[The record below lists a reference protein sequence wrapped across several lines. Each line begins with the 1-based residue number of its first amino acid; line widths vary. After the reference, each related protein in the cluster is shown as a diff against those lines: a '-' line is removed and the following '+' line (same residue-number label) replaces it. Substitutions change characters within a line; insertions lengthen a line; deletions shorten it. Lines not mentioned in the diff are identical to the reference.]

1 MIPLIDRDIDHLT
14 NFIWET
20 VDPSRVVEIQD
31 TGFMDFDIFEQL
43 GSVMGAQ
50 DETEDED
57 YELDGEE
64 GEEEE
69 EDDEYEDD
77 EDEAEEEDDEDEE
90 EEEDDYDD
98 MPAAAEDILSPEGLE
113 LLKKELEINENLK
126 KAKEN
131 FEDMKKEKVSEKS
144 NQKVD
149 KDEL

>member
-1 MIPLIDRDIDHLT
+1 
-14 NFIWET
+14 
-20 VDPSRVVEIQD
+20 
-31 TGFMDFDIFEQL
+31 MDFDIFEQL

-50 DETEDED
+50 DETEDEY
-57 YELDGEE
+57 YELDGEKGE
-64 GEEEE
+64 EEEEE

-77 EDEAEEEDDEDEE
+77 EDEAEEGDDEDEE

-98 MPAAAEDILSPEGLE
+98 MPAEAEDILSPEGLE

-131 FEDMKKEKVSEKS
+131 FEDMKTEKVSEKS

>member
-1 MIPLIDRDIDHLT
+1 MT

-43 GSVMGAQ
+43 GSVMGEQ

-57 YELDGEE
+57 YELDGEKGE
-64 GEEEE
+64 EEEEE

-77 EDEAEEEDDEDEE
+77 EDEAEEGDDEDEEEEE

-98 MPAAAEDILSPEGLE
+98 MPAEAEDILSPEGLE

-131 FEDMKKEKVSEKS
+131 FEDMKTEKVSEKS

>member
-1 MIPLIDRDIDHLT
+1 MT

-31 TGFMDFDIFEQL
+31 TAYMDFDIFEQL

-69 EDDEYEDD
+69 EEEEEEEDDEYEDD
-77 EDEAEEEDDEDEE
+77 EDEAEEGDDEDEE

-98 MPAAAEDILSPEGLE
+98 MPAEAEDILSPEGLE

-131 FEDMKKEKVSEKS
+131 FEDMKKETVSEKS
-144 NQKVD
+144 KKMD

>member
-1 MIPLIDRDIDHLT
+1 MT

-50 DETEDED
+50 DETEDEY
-57 YELDGEE
+57 YELDGEKGE
-64 GEEEE
+64 EEEEE

-77 EDEAEEEDDEDEE
+77 EDEAEEGDDEDEE

-98 MPAAAEDILSPEGLE
+98 MPAEAEDILSPEGLE

-131 FEDMKKEKVSEKS
+131 FEDMKTEKVSEKS

>member
-1 MIPLIDRDIDHLT
+1 MT

-43 GSVMGAQ
+43 GSVMGEQ
-50 DETEDED
+50 DETEDEY
-57 YELDGEE
+57 YELDGEKGE
-64 GEEEE
+64 EEEEE

-77 EDEAEEEDDEDEE
+77 EDEAEEGDDEDEE

-98 MPAAAEDILSPEGLE
+98 MPAEAEDILSPEGLE

-131 FEDMKKEKVSEKS
+131 FEDMKTEKVSEKS

>member
-1 MIPLIDRDIDHLT
+1 MT

-50 DETEDED
+50 DETEDEY
-57 YELDGEE
+57 YELDGEKGE
-64 GEEEE
+64 EEEEE

-77 EDEAEEEDDEDEE
+77 EDEAEEGDDEDEE

-98 MPAAAEDILSPEGLE
+98 MPAEAEDILSPEGLE

-131 FEDMKKEKVSEKS
+131 FEDMKTEKVSEKS
-144 NQKVD
+144 NQK
-149 KDEL
+149 DEL

>member
-1 MIPLIDRDIDHLT
+1 M
-14 NFIWET
+14 
-20 VDPSRVVEIQD
+20 DPSRVVEIQD

-43 GSVMGAQ
+43 GSVMGEQ

-57 YELDGEE
+57 YELDGEKGE
-64 GEEEE
+64 EEEEE

-77 EDEAEEEDDEDEE
+77 EDEAEEGDDEDEEEEE

-98 MPAAAEDILSPEGLE
+98 MPAEAEDILSPEGLE

-131 FEDMKKEKVSEKS
+131 FEDMKTEKVSEKS

>member
-1 MIPLIDRDIDHLT
+1 MT

-43 GSVMGAQ
+43 GSVMGEQ

-57 YELDGEE
+57 YELDGEKGE
-64 GEEEE
+64 EEEEE

-77 EDEAEEEDDEDEE
+77 EDEAEEGDDEDEE

-98 MPAAAEDILSPEGLE
+98 MPAEAEDILSPEGLE

-131 FEDMKKEKVSEKS
+131 FEDMKTEKVSEKS